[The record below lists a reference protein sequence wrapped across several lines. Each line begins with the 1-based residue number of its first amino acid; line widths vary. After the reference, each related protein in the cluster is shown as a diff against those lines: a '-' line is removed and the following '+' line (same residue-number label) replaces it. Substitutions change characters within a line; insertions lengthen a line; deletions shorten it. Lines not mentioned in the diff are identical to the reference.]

1 MAKTIDVLVAEITIA
16 ERRLLKL
23 IKPLRKR
30 LKPFELFVA
39 WDADNKEWFIY
50 PPKSKDG
57 IIVRFERDS
66 RHIVICRPAASQGDS
81 SVYLSEV
88 RYKKLMTLPNN
99 ELAAYFK
106 AWHRNTTKG

>member
-57 IIVRFERDS
+57 IKFWLDDS
-66 RHIVICRPAASQGDS
+66 R
-81 SVYLSEV
+81 L
-88 RYKKLMTLPNN
+88 KMLMNMSN
-99 ELAAYFK
+99 AELIEYCDDWCK
-106 AWHRNTTKG
+106 S

>member
-1 MAKTIDVLVAEITIA
+1 MKRQQHDSESAARRIKSYIKVLN
-16 ERRLLKL
+16 RRL
-23 IKPLRKR
+23 
-30 LKPFELFVA
+30 
-39 WDADNKEWFIY
+39 NTH
-50 PPKSKDG
+50 G

-66 RHIVICRPAASQGDS
+66 RHIVICRPAVRQGDS

-88 RYKKLMTLPNN
+88 RYKKLMTLPNS